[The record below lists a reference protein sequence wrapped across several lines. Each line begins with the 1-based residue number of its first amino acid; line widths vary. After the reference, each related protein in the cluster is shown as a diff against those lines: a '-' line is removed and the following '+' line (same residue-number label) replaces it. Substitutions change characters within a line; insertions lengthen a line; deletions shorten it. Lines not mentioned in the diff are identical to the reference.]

1 MSIMLENEKKE
12 KKIHNL
18 IWNLLYFQVSCIYPA
33 IEKQVV
39 KPTNMEI

>member
-1 MSIMLENEKKE
+1 MSIMLENKKREKNTQFNME
-12 KKIHNL
+12 LAI
-18 IWNLLYFQVSCIYPA
+18 FQVPCIYPA